1 MSEAL
6 ARTGLKPTLDF
17 SPTGCYNVSAIGTL
31 AKGHATMKYAIKF
44 KSHDKNG
51 EFSIYLA
58 KFERGRFG
66 LWKGVSAVH
75 CSTRPSK
82 ARKFKSAAGAK
93 RVLDEIRN
101 TQCGSL
107 WSIEG
112 EGEVVEVGV

>member
-1 MSEAL
+1 
-6 ARTGLKPTLDF
+6 
-17 SPTGCYNVSAIGTL
+17 
-31 AKGHATMKYAIKF
+31 MKYAIKF

-51 EFSIYLA
+51 EFSIYLT

-66 LWKGVSAVH
+66 LRKGVSAVH

-82 ARKFKSAAGAK
+82 ARKFKSEGGAK

-112 EGEVVEVGV
+112 EGEVVEVCA